1 MVITD
6 LEVQDFFKKN
16 NMGKYYENL
25 DDLNKLVKKLD
36 KKNGLS
42 EFILS
47 CLIIAK
53 EFPQMSIHEIIK
65 KSKEKWD

>member
-1 MVITD
+1 
-6 LEVQDFFKKN
+6 
-16 NMGKYYENL
+16 MGKYYENL

-47 CLIIAK
+47 CLISAK